1 VDACGAFWVGNEM
14 SWRCHGQNYAELVSN
29 LQSKSLSLSCL
40 LACSLHVTGMFFC
53 PFYCGEDQTSCHTS
67 FAPFGILG
75 GLEEVFLREY
85 VGLGF
90 GMGRAWY
97 PLVTRGGGS
106 HVQN

>member
-1 VDACGAFWVGNEM
+1 M
-14 SWRCHGQNYAELVSN
+14 L
-29 LQSKSLSLSCL
+29 
-40 LACSLHVTGMFFC
+40 C
-53 PFYCGEDQTSCHTS
+53 PFYCGEDQTYCHTS
-67 FAPFGILG
+67 FAPFEILG